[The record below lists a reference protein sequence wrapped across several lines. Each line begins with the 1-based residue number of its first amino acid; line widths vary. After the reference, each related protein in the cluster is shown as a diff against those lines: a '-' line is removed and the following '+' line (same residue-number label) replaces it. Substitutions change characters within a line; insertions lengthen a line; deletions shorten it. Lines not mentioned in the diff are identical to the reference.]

1 MQVNR
6 FPSSVAAFLSARG
19 GEDLLKDELHP
30 DLAGLVRVFRRAEP
44 APEPDLL
51 SAPRLEWARLLL
63 EAIEAI
69 DQRIYEHYRAL
80 VDMFRAAFF
89 APGREAVCADPAW
102 AALAARGVSL
112 GLLPADQFGK
122 NIPSP
127 HIGQITPVHFE
138 KRGARE

>member
-6 FPSSVAAFLSARG
+6 FPSSTVAFLSARG
-19 GEDLLKDELHP
+19 GEDLPKDALHP
-30 DLAGLVRVFRRAEP
+30 DLAGLVRIFRDAEP
-44 APEPDLL
+44 AREPDLL
-51 SAPRLEWARLLL
+51 SAPRLEWAGLLL

-80 VDMFRAAFF
+80 VDLFRGACF
-89 APGREAVCADPAW
+89 APGREAVRANPSW

-112 GLLPADQFGK
+112 GLLPADQFGE
-122 NIPSP
+122 NLPSP

-138 KRGARE
+138 KRGARA

>member
-6 FPSSVAAFLSARG
+6 FPSSVVAFLSAHG
-19 GEDLLKDELHP
+19 GEDLLKDTLHP
-30 DLAGLVRVFRRAEP
+30 DLAGLVRVFRHAEP
-44 APEPDLL
+44 APDPDLL
-51 SAPRLEWARLLL
+51 SAPRLEWAGLLL

-80 VDMFRAAFF
+80 VEMYRAAFF
-89 APGREAVCADPAW
+89 APGREAVSANPAW

-112 GLLPADQFGK
+112 GLLPADLFGE
-122 NIPSP
+122 NLPSP